1 MHTPGLLPEQEPRP
15 PLPLRA
21 ILGFAFA
28 ALSVL
33 TVWAFVQV
41 GRRNAELERLRS
53 VNAELQAARAELAAL
68 KEANSMEPALRKEID
83 RLERELAAAKGAP
96 PPAAPP
102 KAPELRVLPADLA
115 AERLTQGLQDF
126 RSARYAQAES
136 AFLRAL
142 PDSWI
147 YLVLSAL
154 ARADLREAA
163 LFLARAMQ
171 SDPDWLRRI
180 RPRDLFGTAEE
191 YARVL
196 GAVEARSAEDPL
208 DAEAKL
214 LLAYLHYH
222 EKGAA
227 HAKALVVELATAKPE
242 HPGAQAFREALE
254 R

>member
-1 MHTPGLLPEQEPRP
+1 MLTPGLLPDQEPRRS
-15 PLPLRA
+15 LPLRA
-21 ILGFAFA
+21 IVGSAF
-28 ALSVL
+28 SVL
-33 TVWAFVQV
+33 AILTIWAFVQV

-53 VNAELQAARAELAAL
+53 VDQDLQSLRRERDDL
-68 KEANSMEPALRKEID
+68 KDAKSKQPILQKEID
-83 RLERELAAAKGAP
+83 RLESELAAAKGVPAP
-96 PPAAPP
+96 APR
-102 KAPELRVLPADLA
+102 APELRVLPADLA

-136 AFLRAL
+136 AFLRAV

-196 GAVEARSAEDPL
+196 GAVEARVAEDPL
-208 DAEAKL
+208 DPEAKL

-227 HAKALVVELATAKPE
+227 HAKALVVELGTAKPD
-242 HPGAQAFREALE
+242 HAAVKSFREALE

>member
-1 MHTPGLLPEQEPRP
+1 MLTPGLLPDQDVRPRA
-15 PLPLRA
+15 PLRA
-21 ILGFAFA
+21 VLALAFA
-28 ALSVL
+28 ALAVL
-33 TVWAFVQV
+33 TVWAFVQL

-53 VNAELQAARAELAAL
+53 VDQELRDARSQGENLRTAAETR
-68 KEANSMEPALRKEID
+68 D
-83 RLERELAAAKGAP
+83 RLAQELRRLQEELAAAKRLPAP
-96 PPAAPP
+96 PPAPR
-102 KAPELRVLPADLA
+102 APELRVLPADLA

-136 AFLRAL
+136 AFLRAV

-196 GAVEARSAEDPL
+196 GAVEARAAEDPL
-208 DAEAKL
+208 DPEAKL

-227 HAKALVVELATAKPE
+227 HAKALVVELGTAKPD
-242 HPGAQAFREALE
+242 HAGAKSFREALE

>member
-1 MHTPGLLPEQEPRP
+1 MLTPGLLPEQPARR

-21 ILGFAFA
+21 ILGFAFTA
-28 ALSVL
+28 VAIALIW
-33 TVWAFVQV
+33 TAVQL
-41 GRRNAELERLRS
+41 GRRSADLERLRS
-53 VNAELQAARAELAAL
+53 VDQELHEYRVRFAKVTQAKAENDDLASKELKRLQDELAA
-68 KEANSMEPALRKEID
+68 KAVPA
-83 RLERELAAAKGAP
+83 
-96 PPAAPP
+96 PAAPA

-136 AFLRAL
+136 AFLRAV

-196 GAVEARSAEDPL
+196 GAVEARVAEDPL
-208 DAEAKL
+208 DPEAKL
-214 LLAYLHYH
+214 LMAYLHYH

-227 HAKALVVELATAKPE
+227 HAKALVVEVGTAKPD
-242 HPGAQAFREALE
+242 HAGAKTFREALE

>member
-1 MHTPGLLPEQEPRP
+1 MSKRAGLQ
-15 PLPLRA
+15 
-21 ILGFAFA
+21 
-28 ALSVL
+28 
-33 TVWAFVQV
+33 
-41 GRRNAELERLRS
+41 
-53 VNAELQAARAELAAL
+53 
-68 KEANSMEPALRKEID
+68 KEID
-83 RLERELAAAKGAP
+83 RLEAELAAAKGVPA
-96 PPAAPP
+96 PAAAPRS
-102 KAPELRVLPADLA
+102 PELRVLPAELA

-136 AFLRAL
+136 AFLRAV

-154 ARADLREAA
+154 ARTDLREAA

-196 GAVEARSAEDPL
+196 GAVEARVAEDPL
-208 DAEAKL
+208 DPEAKL

-227 HAKALVVELATAKPE
+227 HAKALVVEIGAAKPD
-242 HPGAQAFREALE
+242 HAGAKSFREVLE